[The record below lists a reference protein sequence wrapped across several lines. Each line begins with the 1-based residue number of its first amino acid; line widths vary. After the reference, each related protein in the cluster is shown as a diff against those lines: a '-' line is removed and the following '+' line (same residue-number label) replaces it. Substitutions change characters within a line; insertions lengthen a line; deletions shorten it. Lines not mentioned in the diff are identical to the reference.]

1 MAAIT
6 AIDYGIDYITVSVT
20 DMSTTAAYIEYYL
33 DMVLQDGHDLNGTS
47 DTYTYTG
54 LSPGTRYKC
63 SAVVYKPD
71 MEVLP
76 FAKNY
81 VYQTTDS
88 DRPANWAWE
97 TSGILKGSEINR
109 ITVDGRTYPSP
120 LTADEW
126 LAFMNRVK
134 EFYDYVGDTF
144 NSTYWYRAVNGVET
158 GLPMTAMQANAARY
172 LVSQLPMDTSQAPLP
187 AEVSP
192 GSTVTAWFFN
202 GLKNAL
208 NTIE

>member
-1 MAAIT
+1 MATIT
-6 AIDYGIDYITVSVT
+6 ATDYGTDYITVLVT
-20 DMSTTAAYIEYYL
+20 GMSTTAAYIEYYL
-33 DMVLQDGHDLNGTS
+33 DMVLQDGHNLDGTS

-63 SAVVYKPD
+63 SAVVYKAD

-88 DRPANWAWE
+88 DRPSNWAWE
-97 TSGILKGSEINR
+97 TTGITKDSEMDWIE
-109 ITVDGRTYPSP
+109 VDGKICPAP
-120 LTADEW
+120 ITASEW
-126 LAFMNRVK
+126 LAFMDRVK
-134 EFYDYVGDTF
+134 EFYAYVGPSID
-144 NSTYWYRAVNGVET
+144 STYWYRAVNGVET
-158 GLPMTAMQANAARY
+158 SLPMTKTQANAARY
-172 LVSQLPMDTSQAPLP
+172 LVSQLPIDTSQAPLP

-208 NTIE
+208 NTIK